1 MLPRR
6 LQAPLLTAL
15 GDTPVVCLAGAA
27 RTGKTTLVQALQREL
42 PAACPDFNDPA
53 TLAWA
58 AGDPAGFLAGLPAMA
73 MLDDV
78 QRAPGLL
85 PLLPAAVGRGGRF
98 LLTSPRRLAMLEPA
112 LAWKMETFTL
122 WPLAQ
127 AERQGGFPD
136 LIDASFQSDPGR
148 LRLEPLDRRE
158 LLLRVLAGGY
168 PEAAELA
175 PSARER
181 WFHGYLEALVR
192 GDLGALT
199 DLREVRQLLRLL
211 AAPGADPGPARR
223 CLDLLEDF
231 HVMASLVSRR
241 GPPYRCFNDPALQAH
256 VLGMTAAALETRP
269 VLAAPLLETFAVMEL
284 VKTAPWSRTRPV
296 LHQLTAGAQLLV
308 LLEDHRGDLIAFATD
323 ASATVQAD
331 AFQGLRALRERVG
344 DRLKAGLLLHPG
356 EAFRSAGP
364 GLWAAPF
371 QALWASV

>member
-1 MLPRR
+1 MHPRWLEAR
-6 LQAPLLTAL
+6 LLTAL

-42 PAACPDFNDPA
+42 PAACPSFQDPA
-53 TLAWA
+53 TLEWA
-58 AGDPAGFLAGLPAMA
+58 TGDPAGFLAGLPDLA

-78 QRAPGLL
+78 QRAPGVL
-85 PLLPAAVGRGGRF
+85 PLLTGAVARGGRF
-98 LLTSPRRLAMLEPA
+98 LLTSPRRLAVLEQS

-127 AERQGGFPD
+127 AERQGGFPG
-136 LIDASFQSDPGR
+136 LIDASFQSDPAR

-158 LLLRVLAGGY
+158 LLRRVLAGGY
-168 PEAAELA
+168 PEAAELPA
-175 PSARER
+175 SPRER

-192 GDLGALT
+192 GDLGDLT

-211 AAPGADPGPARR
+211 AAPGADPGPAKR
-223 CLDLLEDF
+223 CLDLLEDL
-231 HVMASLVSRR
+231 HVVAALDSRT
-241 GPPYRCFNDPALQAH
+241 GPAYRCFNDPGLQAH

-284 VKTAPWSRTRPV
+284 VKTAPWSRTRP
-296 LHQLTAGAQLLV
+296 LLRHSYAGCQLLV
-308 LLEDHRGDLIAFATD
+308 VLEDRHGDLVAVATD
-323 ASATVQAD
+323 AAATVQPE

-371 QALWASV
+371 QALWAV